1 MKNLD
6 LSTLP
11 AKKRKQIVSC
21 LRAGIQLLYFLFLP
35 SVFTAAFNGV
45 KYIFTQL
52 GQGEKIEMTAFVSA
66 LLLVCA
72 FTIVFGRF
80 FCGFACA
87 FGSLGDAMHAIYG
100 IICKKRKKKPRR
112 IKPELAKKLA
122 LLENQGTTAKTG
134 TAGNAAKETTTDN
147 GPQINEMQDKLK
159 TAVLKGNRNGIVKI
173 TKEALESGEKPAE
186 LLNQVLLPAINQVG
200 EFFDQGK
207 YFLPQL
213 IASAEAMKNSI
224 EVLEPLLQT
233 GGTGEEMPVVV
244 IATVEGDIHDIGKNL
259 VALMLKNHGFHVI
272 DLGKDVPQAKILES
286 AKEHHAEFIALSALM
301 TTTMQRMREIVA
313 AAKEEGITA
322 KIIIGGAVITQEYA
336 DEIGADGYSKDA
348 ADAVKLAKSLM

>member
-100 IICKKRKKKPRR
+100 IICKKRKKKPRC
-112 IKPELAKKLA
+112 IKPELAK
-122 LLENQGTTAKTG
+122 
-134 TAGNAAKETTTDN
+134 AA
-147 GPQINEMQDKLK
+147 
-159 TAVLKGNRNGIVKI
+159 
-173 TKEALESGEKPAE
+173 
-186 LLNQVLLPAINQVG
+186 
-200 EFFDQGK
+200 
-207 YFLPQL
+207 
-213 IASAEAMKNSI
+213 
-224 EVLEPLLQT
+224 
-233 GGTGEEMPVVV
+233 
-244 IATVEGDIHDIGKNL
+244 
-259 VALMLKNHGFHVI
+259 
-272 DLGKDVPQAKILES
+272 
-286 AKEHHAEFIALSALM
+286 
-301 TTTMQRMREIVA
+301 VA
-313 AAKEEGITA
+313 A
-322 KIIIGGAVITQEYA
+322 
-336 DEIGADGYSKDA
+336 GADGLMIEVHNNPAKAKCDGAQSLTPDQFDELMQFVSKE
-348 ADAVKLAKSLM
+348 VEFFGKKMN

>member
-100 IICKKRKKKPRR
+100 IICKKRKKKPRC
-112 IKPELAKKLA
+112 IKPELAKKLVLIKYGILLLIA
-122 LLENQGTTAKTG
+122 LCCFAEVYQKARGTSPWDVFSMLH
-134 TAGNAAKETTTDN
+134 AGNFRLSSYIPGIVLLVLILVGMFFEERFFCRFLCPM
-147 GPQINEMQDKLK
+147 G
-159 TAVLKGNRNGIVKI
+159 AVFSLLPILPFFTLHRKRENCIRGCSACTRQCPSAVELPSDGSVEISGDCFQCQKCIDTCPKGNIRCGVKELHGNEILFTLFRAVFLLTLLLWAGI
-173 TKEALESGEKPAE
+173 
-186 LLNQVLLPAINQVG
+186 
-200 EFFDQGK
+200 
-207 YFLPQL
+207 
-213 IASAEAMKNSI
+213 
-224 EVLEPLLQT
+224 
-233 GGTGEEMPVVV
+233 
-244 IATVEGDIHDIGKNL
+244 
-259 VALMLKNHGFHVI
+259 
-272 DLGKDVPQAKILES
+272 
-286 AKEHHAEFIALSALM
+286 
-301 TTTMQRMREIVA
+301 
-313 AAKEEGITA
+313 
-322 KIIIGGAVITQEYA
+322 
-336 DEIGADGYSKDA
+336 
-348 ADAVKLAKSLM
+348 

>member
-100 IICKKRKKKPRR
+100 IICKKRKKKPRC
-112 IKPELAKKLA
+112 IKPELAKKLVLIKYGI
-122 LLENQGTTAKTG
+122 LL
-134 TAGNAAKETTTDN
+134 
-147 GPQINEMQDKLK
+147 
-159 TAVLKGNRNGIVKI
+159 
-173 TKEALESGEKPAE
+173 
-186 LLNQVLLPAINQVG
+186 
-200 EFFDQGK
+200 
-207 YFLPQL
+207 L
-213 IASAEAMKNSI
+213 IALCRRLSESKRNKPVGCLFHAACGKF
-224 EVLEPLLQT
+224 PTFLLYSR
-233 GGTGEEMPVVV
+233 
-244 IATVEGDIHDIGKNL
+244 HC
-259 VALMLKNHGFHVI
+259 
-272 DLGKDVPQAKILES
+272 S
-286 AKEHHAEFIALSALM
+286 S
-301 TTTMQRMREIVA
+301 
-313 AAKEEGITA
+313 
-322 KIIIGGAVITQEYA
+322 
-336 DEIGADGYSKDA
+336 GADPGRH
-348 ADAVKLAKSLM
+348 VL

>member
-100 IICKKRKKKPRR
+100 IICKKRKKKPIR
-112 IKPELAKKLA
+112 IKPELRHSASDCS
-122 LLENQGTTAKTG
+122 LLLCRSLSESKRNKPVGCLFH
-134 TAGNAAKETTTDN
+134 AACGKFPTF
-147 GPQINEMQDKLK
+147 
-159 TAVLKGNRNGIVKI
+159 
-173 TKEALESGEKPAE
+173 
-186 LLNQVLLPAINQVG
+186 LL
-200 EFFDQGK
+200 
-207 YFLPQL
+207 Y
-213 IASAEAMKNSI
+213 SRHCS
-224 EVLEPLLQT
+224 
-233 GGTGEEMPVVV
+233 
-244 IATVEGDIHDIGKNL
+244 
-259 VALMLKNHGFHVI
+259 
-272 DLGKDVPQAKILES
+272 S
-286 AKEHHAEFIALSALM
+286 
-301 TTTMQRMREIVA
+301 
-313 AAKEEGITA
+313 
-322 KIIIGGAVITQEYA
+322 
-336 DEIGADGYSKDA
+336 GADPGRH
-348 ADAVKLAKSLM
+348 VL

>member
-100 IICKKRKKKPRR
+100 IICKKRKKKPRC

-122 LLENQGTTAKTG
+122 LVKY
-134 TAGNAAKETTTDN
+134 
-147 GPQINEMQDKLK
+147 
-159 TAVLKGNRNGIVKI
+159 GI
-173 TKEALESGEKPAE
+173 
-186 LLNQVLLPAINQVG
+186 LL
-200 EFFDQGK
+200 
-207 YFLPQL
+207 
-213 IASAEAMKNSI
+213 
-224 EVLEPLLQT
+224 
-233 GGTGEEMPVVV
+233 
-244 IATVEGDIHDIGKNL
+244 L
-259 VALMLKNHGFHVI
+259 VALCCFAGVCQKARGTSPWDVFSMLHAGNFRLSSYVSGIV
-272 DLGKDVPQAKILES
+272 LLLLILVGM
-286 AKEHHAEFIALSALM
+286 FF
-301 TTTMQRMREIVA
+301 
-313 AAKEEGITA
+313 EERFFCRFLCPM
-322 KIIIGGAVITQEYA
+322 GAVFSLLPILPFFTLHRKRENCMRGCSACTRQCPSAVELPS
-336 DEIGADGYSKDA
+336 DGSVEISGDCFQCQKCIDTCPKGNIRCGVKEFHGNEILFTLFR
-348 ADAVKLAKSLM
+348 AVFLLTLLLWAGI

>member
-100 IICKKRKKKPRR
+100 IICKKRKKKPRCM
-112 IKPELAKKLA
+112 KPELAKKLVLIKYGILLLIA
-122 LLENQGTTAKTG
+122 LCCFAGVYQKARGTSPWDVFSMLHAGNFRLSSYIPGIVLLVLILVGMFFEERFFCRFLCPMGAVFSLLPSCRSLLCTGNAKT
-134 TAGNAAKETTTDN
+134 
-147 GPQINEMQDKLK
+147 
-159 TAVLKGNRNGIVKI
+159 
-173 TKEALESGEKPAE
+173 
-186 LLNQVLLPAINQVG
+186 
-200 EFFDQGK
+200 
-207 YFLPQL
+207 
-213 IASAEAMKNSI
+213 ASAAAAPARDSARQQWNCHPMDPWKS
-224 EVLEPLLQT
+224 P
-233 GGTGEEMPVVV
+233 
-244 IATVEGDIHDIGKNL
+244 ATVS
-259 VALMLKNHGFHVI
+259 
-272 DLGKDVPQAKILES
+272 S
-286 AKEHHAEFIALSALM
+286 ARNVLIRVQKAISA
-301 TTTMQRMREIVA
+301 A
-313 AAKEEGITA
+313 G
-322 KIIIGGAVITQEYA
+322 
-336 DEIGADGYSKDA
+336 
-348 ADAVKLAKSLM
+348 

>member
-100 IICKKRKKKPRR
+100 IICKKRKKKPRCM
-112 IKPELAKKLA
+112 KPELAK
-122 LLENQGTTAKTG
+122 NW
-134 TAGNAAKETTTDN
+134 
-147 GPQINEMQDKLK
+147 
-159 TAVLKGNRNGIVKI
+159 
-173 TKEALESGEKPAE
+173 
-186 LLNQVLLPAINQVG
+186 
-200 EFFDQGK
+200 
-207 YFLPQL
+207 Y
-213 IASAEAMKNSI
+213 
-224 EVLEPLLQT
+224 
-233 GGTGEEMPVVV
+233 
-244 IATVEGDIHDIGKNL
+244 
-259 VALMLKNHGFHVI
+259 
-272 DLGKDVPQAKILES
+272 
-286 AKEHHAEFIALSALM
+286 
-301 TTTMQRMREIVA
+301 
-313 AAKEEGITA
+313 
-322 KIIIGGAVITQEYA
+322 
-336 DEIGADGYSKDA
+336 
-348 ADAVKLAKSLM
+348 

>member
-100 IICKKRKKKPRR
+100 IICKKRKKKPRCM
-112 IKPELAKKLA
+112 KPELAKKLVLIKYGILLLIA
-122 LLENQGTTAKTG
+122 LLQ
-134 TAGNAAKETTTDN
+134 
-147 GPQINEMQDKLK
+147 
-159 TAVLKGNRNGIVKI
+159 
-173 TKEALESGEKPAE
+173 
-186 LLNQVLLPAINQVG
+186 
-200 EFFDQGK
+200 
-207 YFLPQL
+207 
-213 IASAEAMKNSI
+213 
-224 EVLEPLLQT
+224 
-233 GGTGEEMPVVV
+233 
-244 IATVEGDIHDIGKNL
+244 
-259 VALMLKNHGFHVI
+259 
-272 DLGKDVPQAKILES
+272 
-286 AKEHHAEFIALSALM
+286 EFIRKQEEQARGM
-301 TTTMQRMREIVA
+301 FFPCCMREISDFPLIFQA
-313 AAKEEGITA
+313 
-322 KIIIGGAVITQEYA
+322 
-336 DEIGADGYSKDA
+336 
-348 ADAVKLAKSLM
+348 LFFWC

>member
-100 IICKKRKKKPRR
+100 IICKKRKKKPRC

-122 LLENQGTTAKTG
+122 LVKYGILLLIALCCFAGVYQKARGTSPWDVFSMLH
-134 TAGNAAKETTTDN
+134 AGNF
-147 GPQINEMQDKLK
+147 
-159 TAVLKGNRNGIVKI
+159 R
-173 TKEALESGEKPAE
+173 
-186 LLNQVLLPAINQVG
+186 
-200 EFFDQGK
+200 
-207 YFLPQL
+207 
-213 IASAEAMKNSI
+213 
-224 EVLEPLLQT
+224 
-233 GGTGEEMPVVV
+233 
-244 IATVEGDIHDIGKNL
+244 
-259 VALMLKNHGFHVI
+259 
-272 DLGKDVPQAKILES
+272 
-286 AKEHHAEFIALSALM
+286 LSSY
-301 TTTMQRMREIVA
+301 IP
-313 AAKEEGITA
+313 
-322 KIIIGGAVITQEYA
+322 
-336 DEIGADGYSKDA
+336 EIGRAH
-348 ADAVKLAKSLM
+348 V

>member
-100 IICKKRKKKPRR
+100 IICKKRKKKPRC
-112 IKPELAKKLA
+112 IKPELAKKLVLIKYGILLLIA
-122 LLENQGTTAKTG
+122 LCCFARVYQKARGTSPWDVFSMLH
-134 TAGNAAKETTTDN
+134 AGNFRLSSYIPGIVLLVLILVGMFFEERFFCRFLCPM
-147 GPQINEMQDKLK
+147 G
-159 TAVLKGNRNGIVKI
+159 AVFSLLPILPFFTLHRKRENCIRGCSACTRQCPSAVELPSDGSVEISGNCFQCQKCIDTCPKGNIRCGVKELHGNEILFTLFRAVFLLTLLLWAGI
-173 TKEALESGEKPAE
+173 
-186 LLNQVLLPAINQVG
+186 
-200 EFFDQGK
+200 
-207 YFLPQL
+207 
-213 IASAEAMKNSI
+213 
-224 EVLEPLLQT
+224 
-233 GGTGEEMPVVV
+233 
-244 IATVEGDIHDIGKNL
+244 
-259 VALMLKNHGFHVI
+259 
-272 DLGKDVPQAKILES
+272 
-286 AKEHHAEFIALSALM
+286 
-301 TTTMQRMREIVA
+301 
-313 AAKEEGITA
+313 
-322 KIIIGGAVITQEYA
+322 
-336 DEIGADGYSKDA
+336 
-348 ADAVKLAKSLM
+348 

>member
-6 LSTLP
+6 ISKLP
-11 AKKRKQIVSC
+11 AKKRKQIVSY

-52 GQGEKIEMTAFVSA
+52 GQGEKIELTAFVAA

-122 LLENQGTTAKTG
+122 LIKYGILLLIALCCFADVYQKARGTSPWDVFSMLH
-134 TAGNAAKETTTDN
+134 AGNFHLSSYIPGIILLLLIFVGMFFEERFFCRFLCPMGAVFSLLPILPFFTLHRKRENCIRGCSACTRQCPSAVELPSDGSAEIAGDCSQCQKCIDTCPKGNIRCGVKELY
-147 GPQINEMQDKLK
+147 GNEILF
-159 TAVLKGNRNGIVKI
+159 TLFRAVLLLTLLLWAGI
-173 TKEALESGEKPAE
+173 
-186 LLNQVLLPAINQVG
+186 
-200 EFFDQGK
+200 
-207 YFLPQL
+207 
-213 IASAEAMKNSI
+213 
-224 EVLEPLLQT
+224 
-233 GGTGEEMPVVV
+233 
-244 IATVEGDIHDIGKNL
+244 
-259 VALMLKNHGFHVI
+259 
-272 DLGKDVPQAKILES
+272 
-286 AKEHHAEFIALSALM
+286 
-301 TTTMQRMREIVA
+301 
-313 AAKEEGITA
+313 
-322 KIIIGGAVITQEYA
+322 
-336 DEIGADGYSKDA
+336 
-348 ADAVKLAKSLM
+348 

>member
-100 IICKKRKKKPRR
+100 
-112 IKPELAKKLA
+112 
-122 LLENQGTTAKTG
+122 
-134 TAGNAAKETTTDN
+134 TD
-147 GPQINEMQDKLK
+147 QI
-159 TAVLKGNRNGIVKI
+159 RH
-173 TKEALESGEKPAE
+173 S
-186 LLNQVLLPAINQVG
+186 
-200 EFFDQGK
+200 
-207 YFLPQL
+207 
-213 IASAEAMKNSI
+213 ASDC
-224 EVLEPLLQT
+224 PLLLCRSLS
-233 GGTGEEMPVVV
+233 ESKRNKPVGCLFH
-244 IATVEGDIHDIGKNL
+244 AACGKFPTFL
-259 VALMLKNHGFHVI
+259 LYSRHC
-272 DLGKDVPQAKILES
+272 S
-286 AKEHHAEFIALSALM
+286 S
-301 TTTMQRMREIVA
+301 
-313 AAKEEGITA
+313 
-322 KIIIGGAVITQEYA
+322 
-336 DEIGADGYSKDA
+336 GADPGRH
-348 ADAVKLAKSLM
+348 VL